1 VVRFAIELGLTWIN
15 TTFGG
20 VVQKPIQQEL
30 LGHINRAV
38 PVLADPPKRF
48 RLSFSTEQAY

>member
-1 VVRFAIELGLTWIN
+1 MVIFAIGLLLTSLMDVRWN
-15 TTFGG
+15 A
-20 VVQKPIQQEL
+20 QKAFQQEL

-48 RLSFSTEQAY
+48 RQSLVTEQAY